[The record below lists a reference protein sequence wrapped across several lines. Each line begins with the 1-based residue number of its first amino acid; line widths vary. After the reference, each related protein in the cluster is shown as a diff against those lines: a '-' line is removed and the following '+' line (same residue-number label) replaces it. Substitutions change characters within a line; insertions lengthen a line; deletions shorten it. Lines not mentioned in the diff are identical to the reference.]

1 MKIPAD
7 FDAEIWSVVAEIPAG
22 RVATYGQLARLIGMP
37 GHARRAGRA
46 LALAPE
52 GLPPP
57 GRQQPGPDSARMDRT
72 AGVARSRR
80 RPFPGQRLRGP
91 FGFGLGGDRIV
102 RRQYPG
108 PAGRFAK
115 KDYGM
120 KRYALLLYILFLAA
134 AVRAATPR
142 PQPLYIVNGKE
153 TSEIRSIPPEDIENV
168 EMLPADEETIARY
181 GQRAAHGVM
190 LITLRYDRPA
200 SFPADSAFGSYIAR
214 QVRWDESEPTAR
226 VVLRYK
232 ITPDGETV
240 VQQELESTDNRLKRR
255 VLKAVA
261 EAPRWHPAQKNGAPV
276 ESEGVLSIQLPEGR
290 RMPRQA
296 ELVIR

>member
-1 MKIPAD
+1 
-7 FDAEIWSVVAEIPAG
+7 
-22 RVATYGQLARLIGMP
+22 
-37 GHARRAGRA
+37 
-46 LALAPE
+46 
-52 GLPPP
+52 
-57 GRQQPGPDSARMDRT
+57 
-72 AGVARSRR
+72 
-80 RPFPGQRLRGP
+80 
-91 FGFGLGGDRIV
+91 
-102 RRQYPG
+102 
-108 PAGRFAK
+108 
-115 KDYGM
+115 M

-240 VQQELESTDNRLKRR
+240 VQQELEST
-255 VLKAVA
+255 VA

>member
-1 MKIPAD
+1 
-7 FDAEIWSVVAEIPAG
+7 
-22 RVATYGQLARLIGMP
+22 
-37 GHARRAGRA
+37 
-46 LALAPE
+46 
-52 GLPPP
+52 
-57 GRQQPGPDSARMDRT
+57 
-72 AGVARSRR
+72 
-80 RPFPGQRLRGP
+80 
-91 FGFGLGGDRIV
+91 
-102 RRQYPG
+102 
-108 PAGRFAK
+108 
-115 KDYGM
+115 M

-181 GQRAAHGVM
+181 GQRGYRQTFEGRGWSAHGVM

>member
-1 MKIPAD
+1 
-7 FDAEIWSVVAEIPAG
+7 
-22 RVATYGQLARLIGMP
+22 
-37 GHARRAGRA
+37 
-46 LALAPE
+46 
-52 GLPPP
+52 
-57 GRQQPGPDSARMDRT
+57 
-72 AGVARSRR
+72 
-80 RPFPGQRLRGP
+80 
-91 FGFGLGGDRIV
+91 
-102 RRQYPG
+102 
-108 PAGRFAK
+108 
-115 KDYGM
+115 M

-240 VQQELESTDNRLKRR
+240 VQQDRQPPQAARAESRGGSPALASGAEERRAGRKRR
-255 VLKAVA
+255 RV
-261 EAPRWHPAQKNGAPV
+261 EHPASRRPAHAAAGGAGHP
-276 ESEGVLSIQLPEGR
+276 LTTPLPK
-290 RMPRQA
+290 PA
-296 ELVIR
+296 NLICKSP

>member
-1 MKIPAD
+1 
-7 FDAEIWSVVAEIPAG
+7 
-22 RVATYGQLARLIGMP
+22 
-37 GHARRAGRA
+37 
-46 LALAPE
+46 
-52 GLPPP
+52 
-57 GRQQPGPDSARMDRT
+57 
-72 AGVARSRR
+72 
-80 RPFPGQRLRGP
+80 
-91 FGFGLGGDRIV
+91 
-102 RRQYPG
+102 
-108 PAGRFAK
+108 
-115 KDYGM
+115 M

-226 VVLRYK
+226 GVLRNK
-232 ITPDGETV
+232 LPPNGKTHHRNSRRQGRPGAGARIDGHPPQAARADSRGGSPALASGAE
-240 VQQELESTDNRLKRR
+240 DRRAGRKRR
-255 VLKAVA
+255 RV
-261 EAPRWHPAQKNGAPV
+261 EHPASRRPAHAAAGGAGHP
-276 ESEGVLSIQLPEGR
+276 LTTPLPI
-290 RMPRQA
+290 PA
-296 ELVIR
+296 NLICKSP